1 MPMHPIISP
10 DEVPSSAIHT
20 NSGNGTDSHLLSGR
34 CIIVFHSCCSALA
47 FVALLIRV
55 DQPKADINSR

>member
-47 FVALLIRV
+47 FVV
-55 DQPKADINSR
+55 CD